1 MFEAVPRRRLTRES
15 HPSPKGTAW
24 PWGALRFPR
33 GPLFFGLIGSNLPRL
48 CASPPER
55 PSFHFEAVGR
65 AAGARFSSAI
75 FSSARKSERHQLAVE
90 SRWSQYIA
98 CRGELVEMERT
109 RCDPR
114 AKPRGKR
121 PPSAQR
127 WRRMQTIPKSANI
140 MHACGMRGQRWR
152 GDASLSTF
160 LT

>member
-1 MFEAVPRRRLTRES
+1 MSFSKTRPRSAWGKRKDDERHRSQAVAGLPHRALAREAAIAEVEGFALPRRSFRV
-15 HPSPKGTAW
+15 
-24 PWGALRFPR
+24 
-33 GPLFFGLIGSNLPRL
+33 
-48 CASPPER
+48 
-55 PSFHFEAVGR
+55 FHFEAVGR

-127 WRRMQTIPKSANI
+127 WRRKQTIP
-140 MHACGMRGQRWR
+140 
-152 GDASLSTF
+152 SL
-160 LT
+160 